1 MTDTMRAIVQDAYG
15 PHHDDLVLREIDRPV
30 VGEGDVLVRVRA
42 AAVHVGDWHVSAGL
56 PDRVRIMGYGIR
68 TPHPRVRGMDVA
80 GVIEAVGKDVRQLR
94 PGDEVFGTCSGAF
107 AEYAS
112 AREDRLVLKPARLG
126 FEEAAAVP
134 TSACAA
140 LHGLRDT
147 GHVRPGHE
155 VLVIGAAGGVG
166 TFAVQ
171 LAKAFGARVTGVCST
186 AKMGLVFS
194 LGADAVID
202 YTRED
207 ISSGGRRYNLILDTA
222 GNRPLRQLRHLLT
235 RKGTLVIVGAEG
247 GGKWLG
253 HIDRQLRALLLSPFV
268 SQRLRGLVPTE
279 RRRDLQF
286 LAGLT
291 DAGILRPAIDRTF
304 PLGEAPDAIRYLMG
318 GHAKGQVV
326 VTV

>member
-1 MTDTMRAIVQDAYG
+1 MTDSMRAIVQDAYG
-15 PHHDDLVLREIDRPV
+15 SPDVLELREIDRPV

-42 AAVHVGDWHVSAGL
+42 AAVHIGDWHLMAGL
-56 PDRVRIMGYGIR
+56 PYLVRIMGLGIR
-68 TPHPRVRGMDVA
+68 APRPRVRGMDVA
-80 GVIEAVGKDVRQLR
+80 GVVEAVGKDVRHLR

-112 AREDRLVLKPARLG
+112 AREDRLVAKPARLS

-147 GHVRPGHE
+147 GHVRPGHQ

-166 TFAVQ
+166 SFAVQ
-171 LAKAFGARVTGVCST
+171 LATAFGARVTGVCST
-186 AKMGLVFS
+186 AKVDLVRS

-207 ISSGGRRYNLILDTA
+207 LFASGRRYHLILDTA
-222 GNRPLRQLRHLLT
+222 GNRPLLQLRRLLT

-268 SQRLRGLVPTE
+268 SQRLRGLVSTE
-279 RRRDLQF
+279 RKQDLQF
-286 LAGLT
+286 LAGLI
-291 DAGILRPAIDRTF
+291 DAGMLTPVIDRTF
-304 PLGEAPDAIRYLMG
+304 PLGEAPDAIRYLAT
-318 GHAKGQVV
+318 GHARGKVV